1 MLNVSFCVCI
11 HGVHWCQ
18 YVCVCVVCVVCVC
31 VRVCV
36 CVCVCVCL
44 CVCVCV
50 VCVCVSVCVCV
61 CAHNSGSSSL
71 GDSCGTQRKR
81 VASALTHCLL
91 PVLQG
96 HTEPRDL

>member
-18 YVCVCVVCVVCVC
+18 YVCVCGVCGVC
-31 VRVCV
+31 VRACV
-36 CVCVCVCL
+36 CVCVCVFV

-61 CAHNSGSSSL
+61 C
-71 GDSCGTQRKR
+71 TQ
-81 VASALTHCLL
+81 LWLL
-91 PVLQG
+91 QS
-96 HTEPRDL
+96 R

>member
-18 YVCVCVVCVVCVC
+18 YVCGVC

-36 CVCVCVCL
+36 

-61 CAHNSGSSSL
+61 C
-71 GDSCGTQRKR
+71 TQ
-81 VASALTHCLL
+81 LWLL
-91 PVLQG
+91 QS
-96 HTEPRDL
+96 R